1 MQFLLENVGYKYRSR
16 RLANLLSSDKAKKME
31 TQTFTFSLKVIKQ
44 SLSFGYNRK
53 ILSWALIVDPVEMY
67 LISKLEYL
75 RYYAYYI
82 NVNDTI
88 ITEKEVVLRKTKTK
102 RKYIRAQ
109 RMVYIHPVNKIYH
122 TFVE

>member
-1 MQFLLENVGYKYRSR
+1 M
-16 RLANLLSSDKAKKME
+16 
-31 TQTFTFSLKVIKQ
+31 
-44 SLSFGYNRK
+44 SFGYNRK
-53 ILSWALIVDPVEMY
+53 MLSWALIVDPVEMY

-82 NVNDTI
+82 KVNDTI

>member
-44 SLSFGYNRK
+44 SMSFGYNRK
-53 ILSWALIVDPVEMY
+53 MLSWALIVDPVEMY